1 MKLKAVLFDLY
12 GTLAFLERRVSGQLI
27 SDFLVSRGY
36 EIFPQALDAAW
47 HYVAMVDYP
56 KYGFKSWK
64 AWLKRITYRL
74 GVKVDDETIKEWI
87 SFYQN
92 KNWKLYPDA
101 EKALVKAKKFKLKTA
116 VVTSIAKFI
125 YIKALQPILD
135 KIDLLVD
142 AFTFHCEK
150 SNPRIYQETLKYLE
164 VKPQEAVMIGDKPYV
179 DILIPKRLG
188 MKAIFLN
195 RAQKAEPHFEIKP
208 NAVVNN
214 LNEALRVIEKWH
226 RSSETL

>member
-12 GTLAFLERRVSGQLI
+12 GTLVFLKQKVSGRLI

-56 KYGFKSWK
+56 KLGFKSWR
-64 AWLKRITYRL
+64 AWLKRIAYRL
-74 GVKVDDETIKEWI
+74 GVKVDDETIKEWT
-87 SFYQN
+87 SFYRN
-92 KNWKLYPDA
+92 ENWKLYPDA
-101 EKALVKAKKFKLKTA
+101 EKALTKAKELELKTA
-116 VVTSIAKFI
+116 IVTSIAKFM
-125 YIKALQPILD
+125 YIETLRPILD

-150 SNPRIYQETLKYLE
+150 SNPRIYRETLKHLK
-164 VKPQEAVMIGDKPYV
+164 VKPEEAVMIGDEPHV

-188 MKAIFLN
+188 MKAIFLS
-195 RAQKAEPHFEIKP
+195 RDKKVEPYFETKP
-208 NAVVNN
+208 DAIVNN
-214 LNEALRVIEKWH
+214 LTEALNVIENWQ
-226 RSSETL
+226 RPN